1 MSRKVYVTVSV
12 NMILDVEDFVSVGD
26 VINEMNYEFTPDNP
40 LEVDILDTEI
50 VWFEVTGVK

>member
-26 VINEMNYEFTPDNP
+26 VINEMNYEFTPGNP
-40 LEVDILDTEI
+40 LDVDILDTEI